1 MPWTAAAALGLVLA
15 QAAPEPSPAPLP
27 EGNAYVRALVARQ
40 RHREQVLNDYTYD
53 IFVAEEDLEKDGRVK
68 QRKTRQYESFFVKGR
83 SVRRQVAENG
93 KPLDAKRQ
101 AEEDKRTRE
110 HAEAIAAGKV
120 AVEQPRVRIS
130 EILERY
136 DFTAVG
142 REPVDGRPAV
152 VLEFKPLPGKRD
164 IKGDNV
170 LRTLTGR
177 IWVDEAEQEVARAQ
191 LRNTAPVK
199 FAGGLGASL
208 HTLESLLEYRKVD
221 DRVWLPLKEETTAT
235 GRILLLKSFRK
246 RFSRTYSRYRRF
258 QVEAEETVRQQP

>member
-1 MPWTAAAALGLVLA
+1 MWPAAVLALGLA
-15 QAAPEPSPAPLP
+15 QAPSPAPLP
-27 EGNAYVRALVARQ
+27 EGNAYVRVLVERQ
-40 RHREQVLNDYTYD
+40 RHREDVLNDYTYD
-53 IFVAEEDLEKDGRVK
+53 VLVAEEDLDKQGRVTDS
-68 QRKTRQYESFFVKGR
+68 KTRQYESFFVKGR
-83 SVRRQVAENG
+83 GVRRQVAEDG
-93 KPLDAKRQ
+93 RPLDAKRQ

-120 AVEQPRVRIS
+120 ATEQPKVRLS

-142 REPVDGRPAV
+142 RETIDGRPSI
-152 VLEFKPLPGKRD
+152 VLEFKPRPGKRD

-177 IWVDEAEQEVARAQ
+177 IWVDEAEQEVARAE

-208 HTLESLLEYRKVD
+208 HTLESLLEFRKVD
-221 DRVWLPLKEETTAT
+221 DRVWLPLRESTTAT
-235 GRILLLKSFRK
+235 GKILLLKSFRK
-246 RFSRTYSRYRRF
+246 RYSRTYSRYRRF
-258 QVEAEETVRQQP
+258 QVESEESVR